1 VFAEDICAFSKND
14 DLEIVLLYRTYLDS
28 PVHPGPANTVKTM
41 SIICKNI
48 RHALCV
54 RLTLTLKTLALH
66 KEADI
71 LYTSISF
78 VKRTFRFQ
86 NFYSR
91 PVCGL
96 ERRRKIRNILGIVRK
111 KPEIQ
116 TTK

>member
-28 PVHPGPANTVKTM
+28 PVHPGPANTVKTI
-41 SIICKNI
+41 SIICKNF
-48 RHALCV
+48 RHGLCV
-54 RLTLTLKTLALH
+54 RLTLTFKTLALH
-66 KEADI
+66 KEANI

-96 ERRRKIRNILGIVRK
+96 ERRKQKENKSGTVRK
-111 KPEIQ
+111 K
-116 TTK
+116 KGYR